1 MDCVPAHLAPFSAAS
16 ENWGALKVP
25 TVACA
30 NPILNVLAKVMVTVL
45 PFLDVDTKLLLV
57 AGGDPMILSVVTIML
72 RPALDLVGITLKS
85 QPM

>member
-1 MDCVPAHLAPFSAAS
+1 
-16 ENWGALKVP
+16 
-25 TVACA
+25 
-30 NPILNVLAKVMVTVL
+30 MVTVL